1 MSSEPSSPEKP
12 VERQTSGRVVSGKP
26 TTGKAVSGK
35 PTSGKSTG
43 GKATGLRGGRGGLPR
58 LPRLL
63 ALTESVRSPL
73 FGVLTSVAIAVLV
86 AAALLHVWTRLEV
99 IRIGYALS
107 EQTKLHRALR
117 EHEQRLRLELATQKD
132 PAAIE
137 RVAREQLHM
146 APPDP
151 SSIRILGRAGHGASG
166 GRARGGSAA
175 RAGGSQ

>member
-1 MSSEPSSPEKP
+1 MKSSSKSP
-12 VERQTSGRVVSGKP
+12 
-26 TTGKAVSGK
+26 
-35 PTSGKSTG
+35 
-43 GKATGLRGGRGGLPR
+43 GLRASRESLPK
-58 LPRLL
+58 LSWLW
-63 ALTESVRSPL
+63 AWTDAVRSPTYGIL
-73 FGVLTSVAIAVLV
+73 VSISTAVLV
-86 AAALLHVWTRLEV
+86 GAALLHVWTRLEV

-151 SSIRILGRAGHGASG
+151 SSIRILSSGRRAAGSSGRTPAASPG
-166 GRARGGSAA
+166 GGSP
-175 RAGGSQ
+175 